1 MSLAIYVP
9 SAVKGLNSFQIVIL
23 QEKNNFVIFLWFV
36 FKNNGDL
43 IGRQAMGDEV
53 SWRWRWGHM
62 HRSSTGHLTL
72 KTTIYGRT
80 IVPFDSYARVM
91 KTNLYNVSCLNAFM
105 QLKNNGF
112 D

>member
-1 MSLAIYVP
+1 
-9 SAVKGLNSFQIVIL
+9 
-23 QEKNNFVIFLWFV
+23 
-36 FKNNGDL
+36 
-43 IGRQAMGDEV
+43 
-53 SWRWRWGHM
+53 M